1 MGQIAVAQPVS
12 DHAVIPVAV
21 TIQSVLRLNIR
32 SGGTIEFVF
41 NNVDAITNGIP
52 NSPAYDTRFDIAATQ
67 NWDLFIG
74 TEDAF
79 LTSDEGVDIP
89 VDHIA
94 LYVDGDILANRT
106 SSTNYAAPDVLQLGP
121 IALLELDAALGS
133 SNVGIPSDNE
143 FTIHWSCGD
152 NATTGATA
160 MTGTNP
166 GRYTVNVYLSLQAH

>member
-1 MGQIAVAQPVS
+1 V
-12 DHAVIPVAV
+12 
-21 TIQSVLRLNIR
+21 N
-32 SGGTIEFVF
+32 
-41 NNVDAITNGIP
+41 AITNGIP

-94 LYVDGDILANRT
+94 LYVNGPGLVANRT
-106 SSTNYAAPDVLQLGP
+106 TSTNYAAADVLQLGP
-121 IALLELDAALGS
+121 IALLELDANIGS
-133 SNVGIPSDNE
+133 TNVGLPAQND
-143 FTIHWSCGD
+143 FTVHWSCGD
-152 NATTGATA
+152 NAITGATV
-160 MTGTNP
+160 MTGVNP